1 MHLDALGSDRDEL
14 GASVDAAGV
23 IWFAS
28 DRPGGVG
35 GWDLYSAAPTGDGFT
50 APAPVVELNTQVW
63 EFNPAVDAG
72 GTTLVFTSI
81 NREGGRGLGDLFVS
95 RRVGETWSTAHA
107 LSLNSASDEYHP
119 SLAPDGATL
128 YFVRRTTDGDLFEV
142 PWADVD

>member
-81 NREGGRGLGDLFVS
+81 NREGVADSATCSSAGGWGRLG
-95 RRVGETWSTAHA
+95 RPPTRCH
-107 LSLNSASDEYHP
+107 
-119 SLAPDGATL
+119 
-128 YFVRRTTDGDLFEV
+128 
-142 PWADVD
+142 